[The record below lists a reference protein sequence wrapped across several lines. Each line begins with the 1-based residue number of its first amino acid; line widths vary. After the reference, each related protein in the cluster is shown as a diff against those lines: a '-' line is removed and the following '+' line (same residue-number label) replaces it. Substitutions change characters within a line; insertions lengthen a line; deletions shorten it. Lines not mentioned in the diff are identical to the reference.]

1 MRTSASRTGSGPG
14 RMGRIGSGAAA
25 AVAMTLLLTACGG
38 GAGGEDAAADVDF
51 AAEPTGELRGWGFE
65 NTDDVGQAR
74 LDHAAGELGDV
85 TIELDQTAFDAQK
98 FTTLAV
104 SGDMPDVVQ
113 IDRQF
118 VPTYAA
124 QGLLMPLDAC
134 FTAHE
139 VDAAER
145 WYPHVLADVTWED
158 QVWAVP
164 QFYQPPVIL
173 TNARVMEE
181 AGVDAGALDL
191 SDPDAFIAA
200 AEAMTVMD
208 GSSVSR
214 VGFDPQGVS
223 KAAQW
228 MLAFGGGVVDESG
241 APTLDRPENL
251 EAVEFLQQLYEAQ
264 GGFSEVSGVI
274 DSIDIFGDGN
284 GYANDL
290 VGAAVFDQWYLN
302 VLTPY
307 ADDVEIGAVPMTTT
321 DGSPFTATG
330 GSAFVIP
337 AGAQNPSAACAWA
350 LDLTSGDAWIAA
362 ADARAAT
369 TEEEEDRNGINTG
382 LFTGSPESDQEIRA
396 EYASAEGYPGFEE
409 AIGVYYDVAAEGA
422 SLGASP
428 AGQQIRGELENAMT
442 SALVG
447 ERSPEEA
454 LAQAQQAA
462 MSAYDQVS
470 EQ

>member
-1 MRTSASRTGSGPG
+1 MRSRV
-14 RMGRIGSGAAA
+14 GAAA
-25 AVAMTLLLTACGG
+25 AAAAALLLTGCGG
-38 GAGGEDAAADVDF
+38 GGAAVADDVDF
-51 AAEPTGELRGWGFE
+51 DAAPTGTMAGWGFE

-74 LDHAAGELGDV
+74 LDHAAAALGDV
-85 TIELDQTAFDAQK
+85 TVDLDQTAFDAQK
-98 FTTLAV
+98 FTTLAAA
-104 SGDMPDVVQ
+104 GDLPDVVQ
-113 IDRQF
+113 MDRQF

-134 FTAHE
+134 FEAHAI
-139 VDAAER
+139 DPTQH
-145 WYPHVLADVTWED
+145 WYPHVAADVTWDD
-158 QVWAVP
+158 QMWAVP

-173 TNARVMEE
+173 TNARVMDE
-181 AGVDAGALDL
+181 AGVSAEDLDA
-191 SDPDAFIAA
+191 SDPDAMVAA

-228 MLAFGGGVVDESG
+228 MLAFGGGIVDESG
-241 APTLDRPENL
+241 MPTLDRAENVD
-251 EAVEFLQQLYEAQ
+251 AVEFLQRLYEAQ
-264 GGFSEVSGVI
+264 GGFAEVSGFI

-290 VGAAVFDQWYLN
+290 VGAAVFDQWYVN

-307 ADDVEIGAVPMTTT
+307 ADQVEIGAVPMRDR
-321 DGSPFTATG
+321 DGEPFTAAG
-330 GSAFVIP
+330 GSSFVVP
-337 AGAQNPSAACAWA
+337 ATAQNPGAACAWA
-350 LDLTSGDAWIAA
+350 IELTKADAWRAA
-362 ADARAAT
+362 AEARATT
-369 TEEEEDRNGINTG
+369 TEQESDRNGINAG
-382 LFTGSPESDQEIRA
+382 LFTGTPESDEVIRE

-409 AIGVYYDVAAEGA
+409 AIGTYYDAAAVGT

-428 AGQQIRGELENAMT
+428 AGQQIQSELQNAMS

-447 ERSPEEA
+447 ESSPADA

-462 MSAYDQVS
+462 MRAYDQVS
-470 EQ
+470 GG

>member
-1 MRTSASRTGSGPG
+1 MRARA
-14 RMGRIGSGAAA
+14 GAAGAIA
-25 AVAMTLLLTACGG
+25 AALLLTGCGG
-38 GAGGEDAAADVDF
+38 GGGGPDAAAETDF
-51 AAEPTGELRGWGFE
+51 GAEASGTLTGWGFE

-74 LDHAAGELGDV
+74 LDHAAAALEGV

-124 QGLLMPLDAC
+124 QGLLMPLDDCVA
-134 FTAHE
+134 AHD
-139 VDAAER
+139 VDPQQH
-145 WYPHVLADVTWED
+145 WYPHVVEDITWD
-158 QVWAVP
+158 GQLWAVP

-181 AGVDAGALDL
+181 AGVSAEDLSL
-191 SDPDAFIAA
+191 SDPEALIAA

-208 GSSVSR
+208 GSSVTR

-223 KAAQW
+223 KAQQW
-228 MLAFGGGVVDESG
+228 LLAFGGGATDEEG
-241 APTLDRPENL
+241 VPTLDREENVA
-251 EAVEFLQQLYEAQ
+251 AVEFLQQLYEAQ
-264 GGFSEVSGVI
+264 GGFAEVDAFIS
-274 DSIDIFGDGN
+274 SIDIFGDGN

-307 ADDVEIGAVPMTTT
+307 ADDVEIGAVPMTDTE
-321 DGSPFTATG
+321 GASFTAAG
-330 GSAFVIP
+330 GSSFVVP
-337 AGAQNPSAACAWA
+337 AGAQNPGAACAWA
-350 LDLTSGDAWIAA
+350 IALTSADAWRAA
-362 ADARAAT
+362 AEARAET
-369 TEEEEDRNGINTG
+369 TEAEADRNGINTG
-382 LFTGSPESDQEIRA
+382 LFTGSPESDQMIR
-396 EYASAEGYPGFEE
+396 EEFASAEGYPGFEE
-409 AIGVYYDVAAEGA
+409 AIAAYYDVAAEGT
-422 SLGASP
+422 SIGGSP
-428 AGQQIRGELENAMT
+428 AGQQVQGELENAMT

-447 ERSPEEA
+447 ETSPEEA

-470 EQ
+470 GG